1 MKMHSGVAV
10 LSAALLSL
18 LLLGSA
24 HAATA
29 AGTVVSIQGEAYVFR
44 LEAETAVSV
53 GSILDVYRRLPDTRG
68 TAAYRQAP
76 NWWQMGRLKVVSLGD
91 GFGVAEL
98 AAGPAAMPP
107 VGFGESGAPV
117 GAVQLGDKLR
127 TTGAVA
133 ERPNRVRVSFARSDL
148 FSAQDHD
155 LPESGEAFLREWL
168 RGLKS
173 MDGPI
178 EVQVHARLPEL
189 GLELPDIDRTLSAQR
204 DDPFG
209 PAPGTSV
216 MPAEGLYDRP
226 QEPVNVPEGREV
238 LVVQGGGAKDTWHY
252 VDPVTLARRQGS
264 RVAGALAASLAV
276 QTSAI
281 LVTVVPRPLALTST
295 NTPGYEFNGDQIR
308 ILASAISWSE
318 PPPRK
323 KKKKLRKKSDDED
336 PKPKKRRR
344 LLEQS
349 PQEVSAAA
357 APAGWTAS

>member
-10 LSAALLSL
+10 LLAALLSL
-18 LLLGSA
+18 LLVGAA
-24 HAATA
+24 HAETA
-29 AGTVVSIQGEAYVFR
+29 AGTVVSIQGEAYVFE

-53 GSILDVYRRLPDTRG
+53 GSILDVYRRLPDARG
-68 TAAYRQAP
+68 TALYRKAV

-98 AAGPAAMPP
+98 AAGPAVMPP
-107 VGFGESGAPV
+107 LGFGESGAPV
-117 GAVQLGDKLR
+117 GSVQLGDKLR

-155 LPESGEAFLREWL
+155 LPASGEAFLREWL
-168 RGLKS
+168 RGLES

-209 PAPGTSV
+209 PAPATPV
-216 MPAEGLYDRP
+216 TPAEGLYERP
-226 QEPVNVPEGREV
+226 QEPVNVPMGREV
-238 LVVQGGGAKDTWHY
+238 LVVQDGGARDTWHY
-252 VDPVTLARRQGS
+252 VDPVTLARRQGT
-264 RVAGALAASLAV
+264 RVAGVLAASLAV
-276 QTSAI
+276 QPSAI
-281 LVTVVPRPLALTST
+281 LVTVVPRPLALTSI
-295 NTPGYEFNGDQIR
+295 NTPGYDFNGDQIR

-318 PPPRK
+318 PPPLK
-323 KKKKLRKKSDDED
+323 KKKKRKKSDDED

-344 LLEQS
+344 LLEQI
-349 PQEVSAAA
+349 PQEVSSAAV
-357 APAGWTAS
+357 PAGGTLS